1 MPKILLAGDDI
12 RLLGTRAAVLAKT
25 GADVISCIGSQ
36 TVRVVK
42 SERPDIVVL
51 CHSLLGCEADEI
63 AEEIRRCCK
72 STKILMVR
80 SELEPDLALE
90 NAKFDATCLSRPE
103 RLIALVS
110 ELLGETR
117 LQPAQAM
124 KGNGSAATEFRLR
137 GDYPM

>member
-1 MPKILLAGDDI
+1 
-12 RLLGTRAAVLAKT
+12 
-25 GADVISCIGSQ
+25 
-36 TVRVVK
+36 
-42 SERPDIVVL
+42 
-51 CHSLLGCEADEI
+51 
-63 AEEIRRCCK
+63 
-72 STKILMVR
+72 MVR

-117 LQPAQAM
+117 LQPAQVM
-124 KGNGSAATEFRLR
+124 KGNGSAAKESRLR